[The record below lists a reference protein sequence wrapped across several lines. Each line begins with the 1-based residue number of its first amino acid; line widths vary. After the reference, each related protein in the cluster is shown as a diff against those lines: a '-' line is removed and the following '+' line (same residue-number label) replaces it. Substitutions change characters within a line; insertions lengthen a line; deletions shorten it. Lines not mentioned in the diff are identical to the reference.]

1 MCGKENVIK
10 AIAIAIIIPKNR
22 RQYLIVIKI
31 KRNKEYVRNRN
42 NVIEWSRIN
51 MNMNMNGA
59 IRKTKTNQQ

>member
-22 RQYLIVIKI
+22 RQYLIVINI